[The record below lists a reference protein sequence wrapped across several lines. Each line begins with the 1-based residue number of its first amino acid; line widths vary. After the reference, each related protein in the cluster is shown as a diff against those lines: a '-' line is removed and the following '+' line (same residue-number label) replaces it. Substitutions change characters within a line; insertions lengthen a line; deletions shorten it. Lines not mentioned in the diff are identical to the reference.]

1 MINQEFREKTEKVF
15 DYFYIFV
22 CSFLMSL
29 FYTNNPFQI
38 GKTGSDSSVF
48 IYVAKVMID
57 GGMPYRDTFDHKG
70 PLIYLIDA
78 LGLLLN
84 NQIGIWILELITIF
98 IIFLFSYK
106 IARLLQCSRPLSC
119 LIVTI
124 GISVLSWYFEDGNLT
139 EEYACAFITISL
151 YIFLKYFLVNHIEK
165 YEIVICGMSFAAVC
179 MLRINMIAVWIVMCV
194 AVVGSCIHSYQ
205 QKFIPKF
212 VVLFLFG
219 ATLVIVPI
227 VIWLIQNS
235 AFYEFINDYFIFNFK
250 YSSDSERA
258 SLDNIINAVK
268 FFILGGPASIAFSF
282 LGYLIVKKNA
292 YFDWLCACVLI
303 LSILMSSISGQ
314 KSYHYGMI
322 FYPCI
327 IYAFARFF
335 YEFSITKVVS
345 LRDKT
350 AHRILFILYL
360 CLCGTMMMPFCKF
373 LVNYMPE
380 MCYANTDVLSN
391 EKKIATIIQA
401 MTDKEDRITV
411 IGNGNIYYL
420 LSNRKS
426 ASKYSYQYPIAG
438 IDSKIWE
445 EYLGN
450 IQNERPKMI
459 IALPYW
465 HNVRPYCEAKIIIDK
480 HYNLLNIV
488 ADHEIYLLKTE

>member
-179 MLRINMIAVWIVMCV
+179 MLRINMIAMWIVMCV
-194 AVVGSCIHSYQ
+194 AVVGSCIHSHQ

-235 AFYEFINDYFIFNFK
+235 AFYDFINDYFLFNFK
-250 YSSDSERA
+250 YSSDPGRA
-258 SLDNIINAVK
+258 STTNIINAVT
-268 FFILGGPASIAFSF
+268 FFILGGPTAIAFLLLCF
-282 LGYLIVKKNA
+282 IIVKKKKI
-292 YFDWLCACVLI
+292 FDFLCTLVLI
-303 LSILMSSISGQ
+303 LSIGMSSISGQ
-314 KSYHYGMI
+314 KSSHYGMI
-322 FYPCI
+322 FYPVI
-327 IYAFARFF
+327 IYAFSRFF
-335 YEFSITKVVS
+335 YEFSITKDVS
-345 LRDKT
+345 FKYRNAKK
-350 AHRILFILYL
+350 ILFCLYI
-360 CLCGTMMMPFCKF
+360 CVCGTMMIPFGYF
-373 LVNYMPE
+373 LVSYLPE
-380 MCYANTDVLSN
+380 MCFSNTAVLSG
-391 EKKIATIIQA
+391 EKQIASIIQS
-401 MTDKEDRITV
+401 MTGKDDRITV

-426 ASKYSYQYPIAG
+426 ISKYSYQYPIAA
-438 IDSKIWE
+438 IDPEIWE
-445 EYLGN
+445 DYKTD
-450 IQNERPKMI
+450 IQNLRPKMI

-465 HNVRPYCEAKIIIDK
+465 SRVKPYCDAKTIIDK
-480 HYNLLNIV
+480 HYELIKSID
-488 ADHEIYLLKTE
+488 AHEIYLLKTK